1 MNTLIAKSF
10 KAPGSHFPGSM
21 SLAQKS
27 RASAAPSELIQ
38 LESSGFEMQGLDGLL
53 EDMVEEQ
60 NADPAPETPPTET
73 NNVETADEDQTPPA
87 AEQNA
92 ATETQ
97 AAPAE
102 TA

>member
-10 KAPGSHFPGSM
+10 KAPGSHFPGSL

-53 EDMVEEQ
+53 EEMAEEQ
-60 NADPAPETPPTET
+60 SADPAPETPPTEA

-87 AEQNA
+87 V
-92 ATETQ
+92 TETQ

-102 TA
+102 AT